1 MLSDECV
8 STKLGV
14 TENFVS
20 SLYLLLIQSSTLKSV
35 LSTVLTALAT
45 LLHVYIRS
53 CYHTAEHFSPTA
65 VIHNGANKIQLFN
78 EEYTYPVKKH
88 LHQETN

>member
-1 MLSDECV
+1 MSARARNSETDRKYFGYISISRRQTVFHETVFVSEILSDECA

-20 SLYLLLIQSSTLKSV
+20 SLYLLIQSSTLKSV

-45 LLHVYIRS
+45 LLHV
-53 CYHTAEHFSPTA
+53 
-65 VIHNGANKIQLFN
+65 N
-78 EEYTYPVKKH
+78 
-88 LHQETN
+88 

>member
-1 MLSDECV
+1 M

-20 SLYLLLIQSSTLKSV
+20 LLYLLLIQSSTLKSV

-45 LLHVYIRS
+45 LLHVYIYIYIYIYIQNSLSTVETSEDVCSFNATDLFRMAK
-53 CYHTAEHFSPTA
+53 YGHT
-65 VIHNGANKIQLFN
+65 
-78 EEYTYPVKKH
+78 
-88 LHQETN
+88 HQAI